1 MSLSSSSLNSSSLFL
16 SSFELLDLLLDEE
29 FELLD
34 FELEFDLGVD
44 FGAVVDFDD
53 DLDDF
58 EDDVSSSSSS
68 VSFELLSVSL
78 SFDGF
83 EVAFVLLDLPL
94 DTDVSMVIVS
104 ITIGSIGTSSIF
116 DEATVHVYTD
126 AISSTIYIHSVT
138 LQKAAN

>member
-68 VSFELLSVSL
+68 VSFEFLSVSL

-116 DEATVHVYTD
+116 DEATVPVFTD
-126 AISSTIYIHSVT
+126 FW
-138 LQKAAN
+138 

>member
-1 MSLSSSSLNSSSLFL
+1 MSLSSSSLNSSS
-16 SSFELLDLLLDEE
+16 FELFDLLLDEE

-58 EDDVSSSSSS
+58 EDDVSSSSST
-68 VSFELLSVSL
+68 VSFEFLSVSL

-116 DEATVHVYTD
+116 DEATVPVFTE
-126 AISSTIYIHSVT
+126 IW
-138 LQKAAN
+138 

>member
-68 VSFELLSVSL
+68 VSFEFLFVSL

-116 DEATVHVYTD
+116 DEATVPVFTE
-126 AISSTIYIHSVT
+126 IW
-138 LQKAAN
+138 

>member
-68 VSFELLSVSL
+68 VSFEFLSVSL

-104 ITIGSIGTSSIF
+104 ITIGSIGRPPYLMRQPYLF
-116 DEATVHVYTD
+116 
-126 AISSTIYIHSVT
+126 
-138 LQKAAN
+138 LQMRFHQLYPYPL

>member
-53 DLDDF
+53 
-58 EDDVSSSSSS
+58 
-68 VSFELLSVSL
+68 ELLMMSVFYL
-78 SFDGF
+78 F
-83 EVAFVLLDLPL
+83 L
-94 DTDVSMVIVS
+94 
-104 ITIGSIGTSSIF
+104 IF
-116 DEATVHVYTD
+116 
-126 AISSTIYIHSVT
+126 II
-138 LQKAAN
+138 

>member
-68 VSFELLSVSL
+68 VSFEFLSVSL

-83 EVAFVLLDLPL
+83 EVAFV
-94 DTDVSMVIVS
+94 
-104 ITIGSIGTSSIF
+104 F
-116 DEATVHVYTD
+116 A
-126 AISSTIYIHSVT
+126 
-138 LQKAAN
+138 

>member
-53 DLDDF
+53 DLDDL
-58 EDDVSSSSSS
+58 DDGDD
-68 VSFELLSVSL
+68 FIEPKK
-78 SFDGF
+78 
-83 EVAFVLLDLPL
+83 EK
-94 DTDVSMVIVS
+94 
-104 ITIGSIGTSSIF
+104 
-116 DEATVHVYTD
+116 
-126 AISSTIYIHSVT
+126 ISD
-138 LQKAAN
+138 NF

>member
-68 VSFELLSVSL
+68 VSFEFLSVSL

-104 ITIGSIGTSSIF
+104 ITIGSIRRSSSIF
-116 DEATVHVYTD
+116 DGGNRNLF
-126 AISSTIYIHSVT
+126 
-138 LQKAAN
+138 LQMRFHQLYPYPL

>member
-1 MSLSSSSLNSSSLFL
+1 MSLSSSSLNSSS
-16 SSFELLDLLLDEE
+16 FELFDLLLDEE

-68 VSFELLSVSL
+68 VSFEFLSVSL

-116 DEATVHVYTD
+116 DEATVPVFTE
-126 AISSTIYIHSVT
+126 IW
-138 LQKAAN
+138 

>member
-68 VSFELLSVSL
+68 VSFEFLFVSL

-104 ITIGSIGTSSIF
+104 ITIGSIGTFHI
-116 DEATVHVYTD
+116 
-126 AISSTIYIHSVT
+126 
-138 LQKAAN
+138 

>member
-1 MSLSSSSLNSSSLFL
+1 MSLSSSSLNSSS
-16 SSFELLDLLLDEE
+16 FELFDLLLDEE
-29 FELLD
+29 FDLLD

-68 VSFELLSVSL
+68 VSFEFLSVSL

-116 DEATVHVYTD
+116 DEATVPVFTE
-126 AISSTIYIHSVT
+126 IW
-138 LQKAAN
+138 

>member
-68 VSFELLSVSL
+68 VSFEFLFVSL

-104 ITIGSIGTSSIF
+104 ITIGLIGTSPYLMRQLYLF
-116 DEATVHVYTD
+116 
-126 AISSTIYIHSVT
+126 
-138 LQKAAN
+138 LQMRFHQLYPYPL

>member
-68 VSFELLSVSL
+68 VSFEFLSVSL

-116 DEATVHVYTD
+116 DEATVPVFTE
-126 AISSTIYIHSVT
+126 AISSTISIPSVT
-138 LQKAAN
+138 LPNAAY

>member
-53 DLDDF
+53 LDDF

-68 VSFELLSVSL
+68 VSFEFLFVSL

-83 EVAFVLLDLPL
+83 EVAFV
-94 DTDVSMVIVS
+94 
-104 ITIGSIGTSSIF
+104 
-116 DEATVHVYTD
+116 A
-126 AISSTIYIHSVT
+126 
-138 LQKAAN
+138 

>member
-34 FELEFDLGVD
+34 FELEFDLCVD

-53 DLDDF
+53 DLDEF

-68 VSFELLSVSL
+68 VSFEFLSVSL

-116 DEATVHVYTD
+116 DEATVPVFTE
-126 AISSTIYIHSVT
+126 IW
-138 LQKAAN
+138 

>member
-1 MSLSSSSLNSSSLFL
+1 MSLSSSSLNSSS
-16 SSFELLDLLLDEE
+16 FELFDLLLDEE

-44 FGAVVDFDD
+44 FGAVVDFDG

-58 EDDVSSSSSS
+58 DDDVSSSSSS
-68 VSFELLSVSL
+68 VSFEFLSVSL

-116 DEATVHVYTD
+116 DEATVPVFTE
-126 AISSTIYIHSVT
+126 IW
-138 LQKAAN
+138 

>member
-68 VSFELLSVSL
+68 VSFEFLSVSL

-94 DTDVSMVIVS
+94 DTDVSMVNVS
-104 ITIGSIGTSSIF
+104 IKIRSIGTSSIYE
-116 DEATVHVYTD
+116 EATEPVYTD
-126 AISSTIYIHSVT
+126 A
-138 LQKAAN
+138 K

>member
-53 DLDDF
+53 LDDF

-68 VSFELLSVSL
+68 VSFEFLSVSL

-116 DEATVHVYTD
+116 DEATVPVFTE
-126 AISSTIYIHSVT
+126 IW
-138 LQKAAN
+138 

>member
-34 FELEFDLGVD
+34 FELEFDLEVD

-68 VSFELLSVSL
+68 VSFEFLSVSL

-116 DEATVHVYTD
+116 AVSYT
-126 AISSTIYIHSVT
+126 HLT
-138 LQKAAN
+138 LPTKRIG

>member
-68 VSFELLSVSL
+68 VSFEFLSVSL

-116 DEATVHVYTD
+116 DEATVPVFTE
-126 AISSTIYIHSVT
+126 IW
-138 LQKAAN
+138 

>member
-1 MSLSSSSLNSSSLFL
+1 MSLSSSSLNSSSLFFCHHL
-16 SSFELLDLLLDEE
+16 NCLILLLDEE

-68 VSFELLSVSL
+68 VLF
-78 SFDGF
+78 
-83 EVAFVLLDLPL
+83 
-94 DTDVSMVIVS
+94 
-104 ITIGSIGTSSIF
+104 
-116 DEATVHVYTD
+116 
-126 AISSTIYIHSVT
+126 
-138 LQKAAN
+138 

>member
-53 DLDDF
+53 LDDF

-68 VSFELLSVSL
+68 VSFEFLFVSL

-116 DEATVHVYTD
+116 DEATVPVFTE
-126 AISSTIYIHSVT
+126 IWKEGI
-138 LQKAAN
+138 

>member
-1 MSLSSSSLNSSSLFL
+1 MSLSSSSLNSSS
-16 SSFELLDLLLDEE
+16 FELFDLLLDEE

-68 VSFELLSVSL
+68 DRKSVRVGKECRSRW
-78 SFDGF
+78 S
-83 EVAFVLLDLPL
+83 PY
-94 DTDVSMVIVS
+94 
-104 ITIGSIGTSSIF
+104 
-116 DEATVHVYTD
+116 H
-126 AISSTIYIHSVT
+126 
-138 LQKAAN
+138 